1 METIKSKGNEV
12 SAILASLPADQRA
25 KVEAAMKKVASKR
38 KTEIEIRKDF
48 ANVIEGS
55 LSYNETAQKQTVKI
69 TCSISDCKEIRE
81 VFTSDLH
88 QVKTCLTHRKEQRK
102 SARQARAA
110 EQKRLIEAGKAA
122 SAKA

>member
-1 METIKSKGNEV
+1 METIKSKNTEV
-12 SAILASLPADQRA
+12 SAILASLPEADRA

-38 KTEIEIRKDF
+38 KTEAEIRKDN

-55 LSYNETAQKQTVKI
+55 LSYNETAQKQVVKI
-69 TCSISDCKEIRE
+69 SCSISGCKETRD

-88 QVKTCLTHRKEQRK
+88 QVKTCLPHRKEQRK
-102 SARQARAA
+102 AARQARAA
-110 EQKRLIEAGKAA
+110 EQKRLIEKGKAA